1 MARDFLLC
9 GSGSCTRTGLGSS
22 SLVVLVQLRIE
33 TLGSRPIHGIQ
44 LLVQIL
50 LGAGAI
56 ATAAATTIATAIPA
70 CTPTAALGVCQM
82 ERLSSVLTK
91 RGAGEKEAY
100 AATASSI
107 VGVGLHLAARVVA
120 LQTLAAAVLLLLLTA
135 RTLSIGGGHL
145 AATTAA
151 VDFPKPGGKKE

>member
-1 MARDFLLC
+1 
-9 GSGSCTRTGLGSS
+9 
-22 SLVVLVQLRIE
+22 
-33 TLGSRPIHGIQ
+33 
-44 LLVQIL
+44 
-50 LGAGAI
+50 
-56 ATAAATTIATAIPA
+56 
-70 CTPTAALGVCQM
+70 M
-82 ERLSSVLTK
+82 ERLSCVLTK